1 MLVLTRRVGES
12 IRIGDAVRLTI
23 RAKRRAHVTVYLVAP
38 ADLTITD
45 EGDIPIEPTVHR
57 RCSKRYL
64 VAMRAGDSLRIG
76 EEIVVCFGHHAI
88 GGWLGLARGRQIRVG
103 IDAPHEI
110 PVHREEI
117 YQRIQRGG
125 HAPRREQD

>member
-23 RAKRRAHVTVYLVAP
+23 RAKLRAHVTVSLVAP
-38 ADLTITD
+38 ANLKITD
-45 EGDIPIEPTVHR
+45 DADLPMEPTAHR

-64 VAMRAGDSLRIG
+64 IAMLAGDSLRIG

-88 GGWLGLARGRQIRVG
+88 GGWLGLPRGRQIRVG
-103 IDAPHEI
+103 IEAPQAV

-117 YQRIQRGG
+117 YQRIQRSGP
-125 HAPRREQD
+125 APSREQD